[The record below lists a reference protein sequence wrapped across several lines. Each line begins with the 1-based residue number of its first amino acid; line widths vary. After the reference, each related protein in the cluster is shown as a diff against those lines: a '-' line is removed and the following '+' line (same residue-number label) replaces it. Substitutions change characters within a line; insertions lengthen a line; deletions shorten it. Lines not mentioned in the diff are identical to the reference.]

1 MSIRLTIRKMNKKRE
16 ITKYNL
22 EEFSEDLYDLD
33 FTYLDQLSKE
43 QWGIKELFLDEDGYG
58 YFSIS
63 KETLMEFLNNYQQR
77 LLQYYSEINEQLKKS
92 DYKKVETLIKVRIA
106 LLSNKMFI
114 NDDVEN
120 NTLTSSYLIEHSIFN
135 LVHILKT
142 FNFKTENLFLYL
154 S

>member
-22 EEFSEDLYDLD
+22 DEFSEDLYELD
-33 FTYLDQLSKE
+33 FTYIDQLSQE
-43 QWGIKELFLDEDGYG
+43 QWGIKELFLDGDGYG
-58 YFSIS
+58 YFSMS

-120 NTLTSSYLIEHSIFN
+120 NILTSSYLIEHSIFN

-142 FNFKTENLFLYL
+142 VNFKTENLFLYL

>member
-43 QWGIKELFLDEDGYG
+43 QWGIKELFLDDDGYG
-58 YFSIS
+58 YFSMS
-63 KETLMEFLNNYQQR
+63 KETLMEFINNYQER
-77 LLQYYSEINEQLKKS
+77 LIHYYNGLNEHLKKS
-92 DYKKVETLIKVRIA
+92 EYKEVETLIKVRIA
-106 LLSNKMFI
+106 LLKHKTFI
-114 NDDVEN
+114 NEDVEN